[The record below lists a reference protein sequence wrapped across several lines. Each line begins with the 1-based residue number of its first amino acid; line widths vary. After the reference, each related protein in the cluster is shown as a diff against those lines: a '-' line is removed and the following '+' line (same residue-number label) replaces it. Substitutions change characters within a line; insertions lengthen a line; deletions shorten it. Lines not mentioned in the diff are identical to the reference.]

1 MLILVWLKVFPSN
14 FVSEIRKSL
23 TAISKLKGC
32 EVLGEWIK
40 PCERHLYWSA
50 TSTFNGNGRVIW
62 AKFKSFLS
70 HVVNKHS
77 GFDDP
82 LFNKC
87 VHRDIQPRKWLKT
100 GMGTLFWYYFWF
112 GRLCLQC
119 LILIFSMWNMPNIN
133 LFTMGCTL
141 CCPRNLGLR

>member
-1 MLILVWLKVFPSN
+1 MSMILSVLSTCVYSHVIIVFPSN

-50 TSTFNGNGRVIW
+50 TSFFNGNGRVIW

-70 HVVNKHS
+70 HVVNQHS

-100 GMGTLFWYYFWF
+100 GMGTLF
-112 GRLCLQC
+112 
-119 LILIFSMWNMPNIN
+119 
-133 LFTMGCTL
+133 
-141 CCPRNLGLR
+141 

>member
-1 MLILVWLKVFPSN
+1 MFPSN

-32 EVLGEWIK
+32 EVLEEWIK
-40 PCERHLYWSA
+40 PCKRHLYWSA
-50 TSTFNGNGRVIW
+50 TSTFNGNGHVIW

-70 HVVNKHS
+70 HEVNKHS

-82 LFNKC
+82 LFDKC

-100 GMGTLFWYYFWF
+100 GMGTL
-112 GRLCLQC
+112 
-119 LILIFSMWNMPNIN
+119 S
-133 LFTMGCTL
+133 
-141 CCPRNLGLR
+141 